1 MNEIVSKDGESM
13 GNYLEK
19 YRLFPIQVK
28 ASLWF
33 LVCSFLQK
41 GISSITTPIFTRLL
55 TTAEYGQYN
64 IFNSWLGIVTIFVS
78 LNLSAG
84 VYTQGLIKF
93 DQERNV
99 FSASLQGLTLTLTA
113 IWTLIY
119 ALFHSFWNNLLSLT
133 TVQMLAMLVMIWTSS
148 VFNFWA
154 SEQRVILS
162 YKKLV
167 IVTLLVSFAKP
178 VVGIFFVL
186 HSEDKV
192 TARILG
198 LVIVEFVGYIGLFIA
213 QMRRGKKSYS
223 GKFWKYAIFYNL
235 PLIPH
240 YLSQTVLS
248 SADRIMIGSMVGE
261 NEAGIYSLA
270 YSVSLIMTLFNT
282 ALSQTISP
290 WIYQKI
296 KDKRTKDIAD
306 VAYVSLILIAAV
318 NLMLIAL
325 APEVVALFAPKS
337 YYDAIWVI
345 PPVAMS
351 VYFMFAYDLFAKFQ
365 FYYEKTKFVMIAS
378 VIAAI
383 LNILLNYIFIGI
395 FGYYAAGYT
404 TLFCYIASTVGH
416 YLFMQQVCKK
426 YMSGEKVYST
436 RVLLALTT
444 IFMSVGFLFL
454 LTYKFS
460 LIRYLIIAGLCI
472 IAIIYRKKIIE
483 ITYRIFE
490 TRKK

>member
-178 VVGIFFVL
+178 VVGISFVL
-186 HSEDKV
+186 HS
-192 TARILG
+192 L
-198 LVIVEFVGYIGLFIA
+198 
-213 QMRRGKKSYS
+213 
-223 GKFWKYAIFYNL
+223 
-235 PLIPH
+235 
-240 YLSQTVLS
+240 
-248 SADRIMIGSMVGE
+248 
-261 NEAGIYSLA
+261 
-270 YSVSLIMTLFNT
+270 
-282 ALSQTISP
+282 
-290 WIYQKI
+290 
-296 KDKRTKDIAD
+296 
-306 VAYVSLILIAAV
+306 V
-318 NLMLIAL
+318 NL
-325 APEVVALFAPKS
+325 
-337 YYDAIWVI
+337 
-345 PPVAMS
+345 
-351 VYFMFAYDLFAKFQ
+351 YFY
-365 FYYEKTKFVMIAS
+365 
-378 VIAAI
+378 
-383 LNILLNYIFIGI
+383 
-395 FGYYAAGYT
+395 
-404 TLFCYIASTVGH
+404 
-416 YLFMQQVCKK
+416 
-426 YMSGEKVYST
+426 
-436 RVLLALTT
+436 
-444 IFMSVGFLFL
+444 FL
-454 LTYKFS
+454 
-460 LIRYLIIAGLCI
+460 
-472 IAIIYRKKIIE
+472 
-483 ITYRIFE
+483 
-490 TRKK
+490 